1 MQSEEKETRQEKFR
15 KMLLMQ
21 RGKIEARIREEL
33 ADKVTKGQDAVLGPS
48 LDLGDIS
55 TWALERDVNYELLT
69 MHTKALK
76 DIDEALERLD
86 EGTYGICVDCGREIS
101 EKRLE
106 AVSFTQY
113 CMECQREKERLKETG
128 RAIPWV
134 ERLAQMGQNQADGD
148 ESL

>member
-1 MQSEEKETRQEKFR
+1 MQSAEKESRQEKFR

-33 ADKVTKGQDAVLGPS
+33 VDKVTKGQDAVLGPS
-48 LDLGDIS
+48 LDPGDIS

-86 EGTYGICVDCGREIS
+86 EGTYGICIDCGREIS

-106 AVSFTQY
+106 AVSFTLY
-113 CMECQREKERLKETG
+113 CMECQQEKERLKETG
-128 RAIPWV
+128 RTMPWV
-134 ERLAQMGQNQADGD
+134 ERLAQMGQNQTNGD

>member
-1 MQSEEKETRQEKFR
+1 MQSAEKESRQERFR
-15 KMLLMQ
+15 KMLLIQ

-33 ADKVTKGQDAVLGPS
+33 ADKVTKGQNSVLGPA
-48 LDLGDIS
+48 LDLVDIS

-86 EGTYGICVDCGREIS
+86 EGTYGICIDCGREIS

-106 AVSFTQY
+106 AVSFTLY
-113 CMECQREKERLKETG
+113 CMECQQEKERLKETG
-128 RAIPWV
+128 RTMPWV
-134 ERLAQMGQNQADGD
+134 ERLAQMGQNQTNGD

>member
-1 MQSEEKETRQEKFR
+1 
-15 KMLLMQ
+15 MLLMQ

-33 ADKVTKGQDAVLGPS
+33 VDKVTKGQDAVLGPS
-48 LDLGDIS
+48 LDPGDIS

-86 EGTYGICVDCGREIS
+86 EGTYGICIDCGREIS

-106 AVSFTQY
+106 AVSFTLY
-113 CMECQREKERLKETG
+113 CMECQQEKERLKETG
-128 RAIPWV
+128 RTMPWV
-134 ERLAQMGQNQADGD
+134 ERLAQMGQNQTNGD